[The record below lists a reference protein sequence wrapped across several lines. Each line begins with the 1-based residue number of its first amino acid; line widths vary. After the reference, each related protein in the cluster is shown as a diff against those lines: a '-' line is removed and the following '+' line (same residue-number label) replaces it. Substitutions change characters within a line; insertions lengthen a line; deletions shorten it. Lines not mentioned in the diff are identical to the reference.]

1 VALTVT
7 SDGGRSPAKVTAVS
21 RHALLP
27 RVHRGMPAPGGD
39 SVWLPALAG
48 PPGPVRLGDLIWQVR
63 AAMTSRPEQ
72 WQDVID
78 ALRPEVPSLWQR
90 LSPADQRVFLRHAAR
105 YWEVHRHRMPPAT
118 ARRITALRIAGRLRV
133 LPARVTEVTEQAGQ
147 LRVGVAAGGT
157 VSQLDAG
164 WLINATGPGTDITAT
179 TDPLLRNLLSRGQ
192 ARPDRHRL
200 GIDASPDG
208 AVLDSGGRPSATLF
222 TLGPTLR
229 GLRYETTAVPEIR
242 DQAAALAGQL
252 TTALAAR
259 YRPGS
264 AA

>member
-1 VALTVT
+1 
-7 SDGGRSPAKVTAVS
+7 
-21 RHALLP
+21 
-27 RVHRGMPAPGGD
+27 
-39 SVWLPALAG
+39 
-48 PPGPVRLGDLIWQVR
+48 
-63 AAMTSRPEQ
+63 
-72 WQDVID
+72 
-78 ALRPEVPSLWQR
+78 
-90 LSPADQRVFLRHAAR
+90 
-105 YWEVHRHRMPPAT
+105 MPPAT
-118 ARRITALRIAGRLRV
+118 AQRITALRIAGRLRV

-147 LRVGVAAGGT
+147 LRVSVAARGA
-157 VSQLDAG
+157 VSQLAAG
-164 WLINATGPGTDITAT
+164 WLINATGPGTDITASP
-179 TDPLLRNLLSRGQ
+179 DPLLRDLLSRGQ
-192 ARPDRHRL
+192 ARPDPHRL

-208 AVLDSGGRPSATLF
+208 AVLDSTGTPSATLF